1 VTQLHAAA
9 LDEAV
14 QALVF
19 VMGWPGGWAELTTWQ
34 ASEPRDKPLWVDMGS
49 RGVGGRMARLV
60 RDFDERWSAEIRLT
74 LPRKERWWGTVSQV
88 GCLWVVTGKQQE
100 KRLQAFRPAPTI
112 VLREGSSARRTAL
125 WLLGERLTYKWAD
138 RANRRIAYR
147 LRAVQKHGDPDDLRL
162 PLPGTCLRKDRARPV
177 PVVMEHLDGELRQY
191 RAREIVGKLR
201 DPPEPVPFWER
212 AKG

>member
-147 LRAVQKHGDPDDLRL
+147 LRAVQKHGDRDAGGVEDGRR
-162 PLPGTCLRKDRARPV
+162 TVRARV
-177 PVVMEHLDGELRQY
+177 EAGGGASSAAQDGHGR
-191 RAREIVGKLR
+191 VGVAGAVR
-201 DPPEPVPFWER
+201 
-212 AKG
+212 G